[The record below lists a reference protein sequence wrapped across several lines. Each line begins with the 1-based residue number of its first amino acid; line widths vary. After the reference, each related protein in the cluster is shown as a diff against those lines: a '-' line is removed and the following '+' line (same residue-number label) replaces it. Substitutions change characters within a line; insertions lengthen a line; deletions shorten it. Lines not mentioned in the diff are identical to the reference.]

1 MRTIVVTVGLDG
13 KATVEANGFTGP
25 ACEKETAEL
34 LKALGGE
41 QNERRKPEYHVKA
54 VVQQTTGGSA

>member
-1 MRTIVVTVGLDG
+1 MTRTIVVTVGLDG

-25 ACEKETAEL
+25 ACEKATAEL

-41 QNERRKPEYHVKA
+41 QDEKRKPEYHTKV
-54 VVQQTTGGSA
+54 VVQQTTGG